1 MTCAKCTSYAHML
14 KQTLFGTPNCDE
26 CIKKT
31 WPRCMSCFIP
41 INSTNLHCD
50 DCEKMTEHC
59 DFCDVSIPAYKKMCD
74 ECTRMREN
82 VKRVCES
89 INQKNVR

>member
-1 MTCAKCTSYAHML
+1 
-14 KQTLFGTPNCDE
+14 
-26 CIKKT
+26 
-31 WPRCMSCFIP
+31 
-41 INSTNLHCD
+41 
-50 DCEKMTEHC
+50 MTEHC

-89 INQKNVR
+89 INTKNVR